1 MIYPMITLIALTCAI
16 AFYLLAL
23 RITAV
28 RQGKISIG
36 YFRVYS
42 GDTPPIRQEQAAR
55 HYSNLFEVPL
65 LFYITCVTAM
75 TLGIH
80 SGPLLALAWAF
91 VAARLVHS
99 AIHLTYNNV
108 IHRLFAFLTGNLILL
123 TMWVLLALH
132 YGGR

>member
-1 MIYPMITLIALTCAI
+1 MIYPMLTLIALTFAV

-23 RITAV
+23 RISAV
-28 RQGKISIG
+28 RAGRVSIG
-36 YFRVYS
+36 YYRVYS
-42 GDTPPIRQEQAAR
+42 GDTPPTRQEQAAR

-80 SGPLLALAWAF
+80 SGPLLTLAWAY
-91 VAARLVHS
+91 VAARLIHS

-108 IHRLFAFLTGNLILL
+108 IHRLAAFLASNLALL

-132 YGGR
+132 YAGR